1 MSPTT
6 ANVQPPGK
14 MLFFMA
20 RHPICPLQRTLGM
33 KNCVTSHKTRRN
45 KLRTK
50 DQQTKNKQKT
60 KPNNPL
66 PAKKKN
72 KNSNKV

>member
-6 ANVQPPGK
+6 AYVQPPGK

-20 RHPICPLQRTLGM
+20 RHPVCPLQRTLGM

-50 DQQTKNKQKT
+50 DINKQTKNKTKT
-60 KPNNPL
+60 KQPSPR
-66 PAKKKN
+66 KKK
-72 KNSNKV
+72 KQ